1 MLNIEVI
8 KKGKKGQE
16 PKYTPIYIGRPSA
29 LGNPYR
35 ALMKTVQ
42 EHNRVCAL
50 YRHRLWEEIKKG
62 ILSPVY
68 LELLRILEIARKVG
82 VSLVCWCKPLP
93 CHGDIVKNAL
103 IYLDS
108 IIPPIA

>member
-8 KKGKKGQE
+8 KKGQKAT
-16 PKYTPIYIGRPSA
+16 YTPVYIGRPSV
-29 LGNPYR
+29 LGNPYPVST
-35 ALMKTVQ
+35 KTVQ

-50 YRHRLWEEIKKG
+50 YRVWLWEEIKKG

-68 LELLRILEIARKVG
+68 LELLKILEMARNDG

-93 CHGDIVKNAL
+93 CHGDVVKNAL

-108 IIPPIA
+108 IIPSIAQG